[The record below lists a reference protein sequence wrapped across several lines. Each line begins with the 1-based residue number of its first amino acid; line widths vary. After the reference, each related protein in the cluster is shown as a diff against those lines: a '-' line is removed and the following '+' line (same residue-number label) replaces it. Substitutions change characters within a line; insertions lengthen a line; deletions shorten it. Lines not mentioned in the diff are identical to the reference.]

1 MIYDN
6 YIPSRIRAALSD
18 EVKRIGLS
26 KNVFPQNRPKN
37 YDKMNDF
44 VVVKVS
50 SEVRDNNSYGNTVCR
65 IELYVKCLQNGIE
78 NEVKMETMMDKMKNF
93 QPKVGPYYFAADSII
108 PMGSD
113 DYGFSMS
120 AIIIKTIIQRM
131 N

>member
-1 MIYDN
+1 ME
-6 YIPSRIRAALSD
+6 
-18 EVKRIGLS
+18 EVKHLGLS
-26 KNVFPQNRPKN
+26 KNVFPQNRPKT
-37 YDKMNDF
+37 YDKMQDF

-50 SEVRDNNSYGNTVCR
+50 SGVRDDNAYGDTICR

-78 NEVKMETMMDKMKNF
+78 NEAKMEKMTDKMEEFKI
-93 QPKVGPYYFAADSII
+93 QIGPYHFFADSII

-120 AIIIKTIIQRM
+120 AVIISTIIERV